1 MEVMAELLGYQI
13 TEQLYVGSRTLVYRG
28 LRARDRH
35 PVVIKL
41 LQNSF
46 PSFNELVQFRNQYA
60 IMCCIADA
68 TAEDLIPSSIVR
80 PIALEPYQNAYALVM
95 EDFGGISLKQFLQQE
110 GNCGRNPQA
119 VAQFFEIA
127 IQIAEALDELYRH
140 RVIHKDIKPANIL
153 INLETNQIKLIDFSI
168 ASLLPRE
175 TQEIQNPNVL
185 EGTLAYLSPEQTG
198 RMNRGIDYRSD
209 FYSLGITFYELLTE
223 QLPFKSN
230 EPIELVHC
238 HLAKQPPPIHQIN
251 PDLPRILSAL
261 INKLMA
267 KNAEDRYQSALGL
280 KHDLEICRHQWAET
294 GQIQPFA
301 LGSRDVSDRFSI
313 PEKLYGR
320 QAEVE
325 VLLDAFDRVSNGNT
339 ELMLVAG
346 SSGIG
351 KTAVVNEVHKPIVKQ
366 RGYFIK
372 GKYDQFQRNIPFSA
386 FVQAFRELMGQLL
399 SESDTQ
405 ISQWKSK
412 ILAAV
417 GENGQVLIEVI
428 PELEHII
435 GQQPAV
441 LELSGSA
448 AQNRFNLLFQQFVW
462 VFTTKEHP
470 LVIFLDDLQWADLAS
485 LKLLQLMMMDAGHL
499 LVIAAYRD
507 NEVSLIHPFMLALE
521 EIGKTSTIVNRI
533 RLAPLT
539 LVDLNHWVAD
549 TLSCTTNTAQPL
561 TTLIHQK
568 TKGNPFF
575 AAQFLKLLHDEALI
589 SFDAE
594 AGHWQ
599 CDIAQVR
606 SRSLTEDVVEFMVQ
620 QLQKLSIEAQ
630 KALRLAACIGNQF
643 DLETLAIV
651 HEKSQLETATD
662 LWETLQEGF
671 IIPVSDIYK
680 FYQSNGTISEAD
692 LEIRLDNLSNIQ
704 QSERLPRY
712 KFSHDRV
719 QQAAYCLIHPDQ
731 KQATHLK
738 IGRLLWG
745 NAAIEAHS
753 EKIFEVVN
761 QLNEGLPLITEPI
774 ERQQVARL
782 NLLAGRTAK
791 LSTAYASALNYLA
804 LGIELLTEESWQT
817 DYDLTLMLHI
827 EAAEAA
833 YLSAR
838 YSMSEQWVNQI
849 EQHTTSI
856 LDIAKAYELKI
867 QLYMAQLEME
877 KAIATGLEA
886 LSALGI
892 LIASPLHRNHDDLKL
907 PALTE
912 LDQIVEMT
920 DPTKLAALRILN
932 AVTTTAYQTQPE
944 VFRWIVLTQLDL
956 CICEGHSASA
966 AFAYIAYAW
975 FCGTIGAADRAY
987 HAGQIAMAL
996 SERFNAKELRCSL
1009 IQLFE
1014 CFVRHQKEHIQ
1025 KTFLPLVESIQIG
1038 LEDGDLE
1045 YVGYSAM
1052 NYVTHLFFSGE
1063 PLEILGETQLQ
1074 YVELLLKLKQEF
1086 QIYYSQLWRQLTL
1099 NLQGQAIDPCNLVGE
1114 SFDETI
1120 ILPRLQAAQNH
1131 QSLFGYY
1138 TNKLILNY
1146 MFQHYD
1152 QAVHYA
1158 ELTEQY
1164 AGCGAGLM
1172 ASAVYCFYYSLAL
1185 LAHYEQVQPQIQS
1198 GYLQKV
1204 AANQRVMKR
1213 WADSAPMNYLHK
1225 YCLVEAERQRLL
1237 GGKAEAIELYDR
1249 AIELTRENH
1258 YPNEEALACELA
1270 AKFYLGWD
1278 KEVIAC
1284 SYMTE
1289 AYYAYS
1295 RWGAKAKI
1303 DDLEQRYRQLLAPIL
1318 QPQKRTFAATETLLL
1333 TSDRSSRSATSASG
1347 ISDTLDLAT
1356 LLKASQALSSEIEL
1370 EKLFATLLQVVIE
1383 NAGADKCVLLMPQGD
1398 HWGIEAILQT
1408 GETDGQAAHPPAIL
1422 RSMPLQAGRDVP
1434 ISLIQSVKHTLR
1446 PIVIWNASVHPTLIV
1461 DLYISQRQPKSLL
1474 CMPILSQGKLV
1485 GILYLENNL
1494 TSGAFTNDRV
1504 ELLNLICAQAAIS
1517 LENAR
1522 LYHQAQHALTELQ
1535 QAQLQIIQSEKMSA
1549 LGNLVAGVAHEI
1561 NNPIA
1566 FLAGNINPALN
1577 YTKDLFELIDLYQ
1590 QKYPDSDQD
1599 IQAMIEEI
1607 DLSYVR
1613 EDLPNLIKSMQTG
1626 VSRIREISTS
1636 LRTFS
1641 RADSDRPI
1649 TCNLHAGIDSTLLIL
1664 KHRLKANEI
1673 RPAIEVKTEYGQ
1685 IPLIECYAGQLNQV
1699 FMNLLANAIDAL
1711 EEASQGYSFAEIAA
1725 RSNQITVRTELSSD
1739 AQSAI
1744 IRIKDNGTG
1753 MTEKMKQKAFD
1764 HLFTTKAVGKGT
1776 GLGLTIAYSIVV
1788 EKHQGTIEAHSTLG
1802 VGTEFVITIPV
1813 KAAIE
1818 GKD

>member
-1 MEVMAELLGYQI
+1 MEVMTELLGYQI

-28 LRARDRH
+28 LREHDRH

-60 IMCCIADA
+60 IMRCIADA
-68 TAEDLIPSSIVR
+68 DAENLLPSSLTSSSIVR

-95 EDFGGISLKQFLQQE
+95 EDFGGISLKQFLRQE
-110 GNCGRNPQA
+110 GSFGRNPLA
-119 VAQFFEIA
+119 LSQFFGIA

-153 INLETNQIKLIDFSI
+153 IHLETHQIKLIDFSI

-175 TQEIQNPNVL
+175 TQEIQSPNVL

-209 FYSLGITFYELLTE
+209 FYSLGVTFYELLTE

-238 HLAKQPPPIHQIN
+238 HLAKQPPPIDQIN
-251 PDLPRILSAL
+251 PDLPRMLSTL

-280 KHDLEICRHQWAET
+280 KHDLEICRWQWEET
-294 GQIQPFA
+294 GQIQTFE
-301 LGSRDVSDRFSI
+301 LGLWDISDRFSI

-320 QAEVE
+320 QAEIE
-325 VLLDAFDRVSNGNT
+325 VLLGAFDRVSQGNT

-351 KTAVVNEVHKPIVKQ
+351 KTAVVNEIHKPIAQQ

-372 GKYDQFQRNIPFSA
+372 GKYDQFQRNVPFSA

-399 SESDTQ
+399 SESDAQ
-405 ISQWKSK
+405 IDQWKSN

-435 GQQPAV
+435 GQQPAA
-441 LELSGSA
+441 LALSGSA

-462 VFTTKEHP
+462 VFTTKDHP

-499 LVIAAYRD
+499 LVITAYRD
-507 NEVSLIHPFMLALE
+507 NEVSPVHPFMLALE
-521 EIGKTSTIVNRI
+521 EIGKAGAIVNRI
-533 RLAPLT
+533 KLAPLALT
-539 LVDLNHWVAD
+539 DLTHWVAD
-549 TLSCTTNTAQPL
+549 TLSCTANLAQPL
-561 TTLIHQK
+561 AALIHQK

-589 SFDAE
+589 RFDVE
-594 AGHWQ
+594 VGHWQ

-620 QLQKLSIEAQ
+620 QLQKLSPAAQ
-630 KALRLAACIGNQF
+630 KTLRLAACIGNQF

-651 HEKSQLETATD
+651 HEKSQLEAATD
-662 LWETLQEGF
+662 LWQTLQEGF
-671 IIPVSDIYK
+671 ILPVSDIYK
-680 FYQSNGTISEAD
+680 FYQSNRLESAAEF
-692 LEIRLDNLSNIQ
+692 EIRLDKLSNDQ
-704 QSERLPRY
+704 LSDLLPKY

-719 QQAAYCLIHPDQ
+719 QQAAYSLIPPDQ

-738 IGRLLWG
+738 IGRLLLA
-745 NAAIEAHS
+745 NSAIEAHSEKIVS

-774 ERQQVARL
+774 ERQQVSQL

-791 LSTAYASALNYLA
+791 LSTAYASALSYLA
-804 LGIELLTEESWQT
+804 LGIELLAADSWQT

-833 YLSAR
+833 YLSTR

-856 LDIAKAYELKI
+856 LDTAKAYELKI

-892 LIASPLHRNHDDLKL
+892 PIASPLHRDHYDLKL
-907 PALTE
+907 PALSE
-912 LDQIVEMT
+912 LDQIAEMT
-920 DPTKLAALRILN
+920 DPTQLAALRIFN

-956 CICEGHSASA
+956 CICDGHSASA

-1063 PLEILGETQLQ
+1063 PLESLEETQLQ

-1086 QIYYSQLWRQLTL
+1086 QIYYTQLWRQLTL
-1099 NLQGQAIDPCNLVGE
+1099 NLAGKAIDPCNLVGD
-1114 SFDETI
+1114 SFDETL

-1146 MFQHYD
+1146 IFQHYE
-1152 QAVHYA
+1152 QAVSYA

-1172 ASAVYCFYYSLAL
+1172 ASAVYCFYHSLAL
-1185 LAHYEQVQPQIQS
+1185 LAHYEQAQPQLQS
-1198 GYLQKV
+1198 SYLQKV
-1204 AANQRVMKR
+1204 AANQIVMKR

-1225 YCLVEAERQRLL
+1225 YCLVEAEQQRLL
-1237 GGKAEAIELYDR
+1237 GGKAEAIDLYDR
-1249 AIELTRENH
+1249 AIELARENY

-1270 AKFYLGWD
+1270 AKFYLGWE
-1278 KEVIAC
+1278 KEVIAS

-1295 RWGAKAKI
+1295 RWGAKAKV
-1303 DDLEQRYRQLLAPIL
+1303 DDLEQRYPQLLVSIL
-1318 QPQKRTFAATETLLL
+1318 QPQKRTFTATETLLL
-1333 TSDRSSRSATSASG
+1333 TSSRSSRSSTSASG
-1347 ISDTLDLAT
+1347 ISDTLDLGNIT
-1356 LLKASQALSSEIEL
+1356 ESLSSA
-1370 EKLFATLLQVVIE
+1370 F
-1383 NAGADKCVLLMPQGD
+1383 
-1398 HWGIEAILQT
+1398 
-1408 GETDGQAAHPPAIL
+1408 
-1422 RSMPLQAGRDVP
+1422 
-1434 ISLIQSVKHTLR
+1434 
-1446 PIVIWNASVHPTLIV
+1446 
-1461 DLYISQRQPKSLL
+1461 QR
-1474 CMPILSQGKLV
+1474 
-1485 GILYLENNL
+1485 N
-1494 TSGAFTNDRV
+1494 
-1504 ELLNLICAQAAIS
+1504 
-1517 LENAR
+1517 
-1522 LYHQAQHALTELQ
+1522 
-1535 QAQLQIIQSEKMSA
+1535 
-1549 LGNLVAGVAHEI
+1549 
-1561 NNPIA
+1561 
-1566 FLAGNINPALN
+1566 
-1577 YTKDLFELIDLYQ
+1577 
-1590 QKYPDSDQD
+1590 
-1599 IQAMIEEI
+1599 
-1607 DLSYVR
+1607 
-1613 EDLPNLIKSMQTG
+1613 
-1626 VSRIREISTS
+1626 
-1636 LRTFS
+1636 
-1641 RADSDRPI
+1641 
-1649 TCNLHAGIDSTLLIL
+1649 
-1664 KHRLKANEI
+1664 
-1673 RPAIEVKTEYGQ
+1673 
-1685 IPLIECYAGQLNQV
+1685 
-1699 FMNLLANAIDAL
+1699 
-1711 EEASQGYSFAEIAA
+1711 
-1725 RSNQITVRTELSSD
+1725 
-1739 AQSAI
+1739 
-1744 IRIKDNGTG
+1744 
-1753 MTEKMKQKAFD
+1753 
-1764 HLFTTKAVGKGT
+1764 
-1776 GLGLTIAYSIVV
+1776 
-1788 EKHQGTIEAHSTLG
+1788 
-1802 VGTEFVITIPV
+1802 
-1813 KAAIE
+1813 
-1818 GKD
+1818 